1 MRAWQQTWI
10 FWAVGALILT
20 TTPSFAV
27 QSNGGPGGHG
37 GVVGGAQSPGL
48 GSPSPVMGTPE
59 VVFYGGS
66 SPGSCDAYDLPDM
79 AARAW
84 RDINGTVTLA
94 VSWATSRF
102 STGPSLGSVKH
113 SCDVVF
119 NSTMSGDNSLYADH
133 EWMCSAYM
141 CDDNVT
147 VMGYMHQEFHGWE
160 HGNCS
165 VPSRGRAAVES
176 CWMVAMTSTISH
188 DGGKTFVHTAEPPG
202 HLVAA
207 APIEYDPDHSQFGYG
222 DPSGIIRHR
231 DDGFYYTTLHSRT
244 DHGPV
249 RAGTG
254 LMRTAD
260 VRDWKSWRC
269 WNGTAFSVE
278 FVDPY
283 AVPRPDPATLNQ
295 HVCAPIPTLGF
306 TVLQLRWSDHFSRYI
321 AVGEGNYRLPNGT
334 LVFAFLYALSEED
347 DAHLTRWESPAKLLR
362 PGNNTLEVSEG
373 YAAILDEHSLSTNFE
388 TIGRQAHFYYT
399 RHTHD
404 TSGPCSVP
412 PGCRDLMRQPIDF
425 GELE

>member
-147 VMGYMHQEFHGWE
+147 VMHYRTVLYNKLDARESE
-160 HGNCS
+160 
-165 VPSRGRAAVES
+165 SRWARPGDGRAVLYRPLLLLPDARPQCHGADGQSSGSVRLS
-176 CWMVAMTSTISH
+176 MQASMVIWCGVTGSVGVGLLTTSTTR
-188 DGGKTFVHTAEPPG
+188 KVEYAEKRYLQGWAQRAKRPKLQG
-202 HLVAA
+202 
-207 APIEYDPDHSQFGYG
+207 Q
-222 DPSGIIRHR
+222 
-231 DDGFYYTTLHSRT
+231 T
-244 DHGPV
+244 D
-249 RAGTG
+249 
-254 LMRTAD
+254 
-260 VRDWKSWRC
+260 
-269 WNGTAFSVE
+269 
-278 FVDPY
+278 
-283 AVPRPDPATLNQ
+283 
-295 HVCAPIPTLGF
+295 
-306 TVLQLRWSDHFSRYI
+306 
-321 AVGEGNYRLPNGT
+321 
-334 LVFAFLYALSEED
+334 
-347 DAHLTRWESPAKLLR
+347 
-362 PGNNTLEVSEG
+362 
-373 YAAILDEHSLSTNFE
+373 
-388 TIGRQAHFYYT
+388 
-399 RHTHD
+399 
-404 TSGPCSVP
+404 
-412 PGCRDLMRQPIDF
+412 
-425 GELE
+425 